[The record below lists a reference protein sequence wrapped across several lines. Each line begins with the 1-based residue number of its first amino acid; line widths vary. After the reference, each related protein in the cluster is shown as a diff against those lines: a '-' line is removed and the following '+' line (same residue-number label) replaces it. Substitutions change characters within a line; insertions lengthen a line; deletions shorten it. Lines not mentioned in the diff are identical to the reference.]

1 MFKRCKTLAVLTV
14 AAVATLGAGRAAAS
28 TPPDGPDGPTEVTS
42 GTITVTGTGTAR
54 VAPDT
59 ALLNLGVQATAPT
72 GAEAMAR
79 VTAGSNALTEAVT
92 AAGVAP
98 EDVQT
103 SGLSL
108 WSVTDREGVAVTGY
122 QAMINVNVV
131 VRDLDAVGELIDTA
145 QAAVGEGFTIGGVSF
160 EVSDPEAVL
169 PEARTDAV
177 ANARAIAEQY
187 ADAAGVALGAI
198 VSIHD
203 GGGTGSPPY
212 PRPAAA
218 AMEDSM
224 SISPGTLELTAQ
236 VTITFEL
243 G

>member
-28 TPPDGPDGPTEVTS
+28 TPPDGPAGPTEVTS
-42 GTITVTGTGTAR
+42 GTITVTGTGTVR

-160 EVSDPEAVL
+160 DVSDPEAVL

-203 GGGTGSPPY
+203 GGGTGSQPY
-212 PRPAAA
+212 ARPAAA